1 MVSTKKSFRNFIV
14 LIVIIILCLIVI
26 TISFKES
33 DLIKNVKIET
43 LDFFKPLQEKIFSFF
58 HPAVNFMNS
67 VRDYF
72 NLREKVRI
80 LEEEN
85 SSLRKDYSENINL
98 KIENNALRELLGA
111 ELRKGFKTKLAKVI
125 GFNESKWQSEI
136 ILNIGSREG
145 ILEGMGVINEDGL
158 VGVVVL
164 SASASCR
171 VKLIND
177 PQSSIG
183 ARILSSRK
191 LGMIEGSQDKKIY
204 LNYISKGEVVF
215 KGDILITSEY
225 GKFLPSEILIG
236 RVKRVTERAGTT
248 YQEIEIEP
256 FVDFKELE
264 YVLIIK
270 G

>member
-1 MVSTKKSFRNFIV
+1 MSIKKRFRNFIV
-14 LIVIIILCLIVI
+14 LAVIIILCLIVI

-33 DLIKNVKIET
+33 DLIKNLKIGT
-43 LDFFKPLQEKIFSFF
+43 LDFFKPIQEKIFSFF
-58 HPAVNFMNS
+58 HPVAGFINI

-85 SSLRKDYSENINL
+85 SSLRRDYSENINL
-98 KIENNALRELLGA
+98 KIENDALRKLLGA
-111 ELRKGFKTKLAKVI
+111 ELRKDFKTKLAKVI

-136 ILNIGSREG
+136 ILNVGTSEG

-158 VGVVVL
+158 VGIVVL
-164 SASASCR
+164 SASNSCR

-191 LGMIEGSQDKKIY
+191 LGMIEGNQDKKIY
-204 LNYISKGEVVF
+204 LNYIPKGEVVF
-215 KGDILITSEY
+215 KGDIVITSEY
-225 GKFLPSEILIG
+225 GEFLPSEILIG
-236 RVKRVTERAGTT
+236 RVKRITERTESL
-248 YQEIEIEP
+248 YKEIEIEP
-256 FVDFKELE
+256 FADFKKLE
-264 YVLIIK
+264 YVLVIK